1 MIEEKRLL
9 GMLGIACK
17 AGKITF
23 GAESCI
29 DAIIRNKVKL
39 VLLAED
45 ASERTKTKFKRLA
58 NEKKVPVFEVS
69 KIDEMSKAIGKRN
82 KAVVGILDFNFSKAI
97 IKIINGGGEF

>member
-1 MIEEKRLL
+1 MIDEKKLL

-23 GAESCI
+23 GAESCK
-29 DAIIRNKVKL
+29 DAIMRNKIKL
-39 VLLAED
+39 VLLAND
-45 ASERTKTKFKRLA
+45 ASERTKTKFEGLA
-58 NEKKVPVFEVS
+58 NGKKIPVFEVS
-69 KIDEMSKAIGKRN
+69 NIYEISRAIGKKN